1 MMTLISFCMNDVE
14 LLVPKLL
21 DDEEFDFDLP
31 ISPVP
36 SEQYVDVFTSDSI
49 YCVSL

>member
-1 MMTLISFCMNDVE
+1 MMTNGFFMNVAE

-31 ISPVP
+31 ISPLH
-36 SEQYVDVFTSDSI
+36 SEQ
-49 YCVSL
+49 